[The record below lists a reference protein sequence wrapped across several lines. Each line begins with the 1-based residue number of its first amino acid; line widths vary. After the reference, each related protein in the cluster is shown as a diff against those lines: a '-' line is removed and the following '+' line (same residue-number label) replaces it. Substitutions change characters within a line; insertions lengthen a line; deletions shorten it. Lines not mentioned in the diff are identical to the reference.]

1 MRRWLSLL
9 FAVAGAT
16 YSTRNT
22 VTVAIM
28 SCSRMAHLELAL
40 QLIEQQDYGGG
51 KLELVVVA
59 DGPAAKHMA
68 LPRLL
73 RTRYSERLAIHEA
86 DAAVRPP
93 SVSVSRRSRPATTN
107 ASAVPSRVR
116 LVLLP
121 GGPYSIGH
129 KRNVAA
135 ATAGGL
141 VVVHWDDDDLY
152 GPERV
157 RLQSQPIL
165 AGQVDMTFLEGSFL
179 GMGGLTYR
187 YTPEH
192 RGGTF
197 MGSMAYRRTLVK
209 EHAFPD
215 CSLGEDFDVA
225 ERATRACRKTLV
237 LTGVDSVYTRSN
249 TSTSWLASPATG
261 MYDPAKP
268 EIPTFAASGL
278 LATYMRVA
286 NLAAAKANYR
296 CTPAHNHNAE
306 GALEVQFFLRK
317 KPSHCDA
324 ETHIRREHVAPSNG
338 PGNRGFR

>member
-1 MRRWLSLL
+1 MH
-9 FAVAGAT
+9 
-16 YSTRNT
+16 STTKNT
-22 VTVAIM
+22 VSVAMM
-28 SCSRMAHLELAL
+28 SCSRMAHFELAL
-40 QLIEQQDYGGG
+40 QLIEQQEYSG

-59 DGPAAKHMA
+59 DGPAAQKTA
-68 LPRLL
+68 LPRML
-73 RTRYSERLAIHEA
+73 RLRYGARLAIHEA

-93 SVSVSRRSRPATTN
+93 AFSLARRSRSATAN

-121 GGPYSIGH
+121 GLPYSIGH
-129 KRNVAA
+129 KRNIAA
-135 ATAGGL
+135 AVASGA

-152 GPERV
+152 GPARV
-157 RLQSQPIL
+157 RLQAQPIL
-165 AGQVDMTFLEGSFL
+165 AGEADLTFIESSFL

-187 YTPEH
+187 YTAAH

-197 MGSMAYRRTLVK
+197 MGSMAYRRSLIK

-237 LTGVDSVYTRSN
+237 LQGVDSVYTRTN
-249 TSTSWLASPATG
+249 TSTSWIANPATG

-268 EIPTFAASGL
+268 EPPAFATPGL
-278 LATYMRVA
+278 LRTYARVTGR
-286 NLAAAKANYR
+286 AARAKFR
-296 CTPAHNHNAE
+296 CTPAHNHNAV

-317 KPSHCDA
+317 QPSHCA
-324 ETHIRREHVAPSNG
+324 AATHLRREAA
-338 PGNRGFR
+338 